1 MHSKENHKIKFKK
14 KEKTMYGMG
23 ENSCKGCNQQRLNLQ
38 NIQAV
43 HTTQEEQQQNNN
55 PIEKWADMQTVT
67 FRMDNK

>member
-1 MHSKENHKIKFKK
+1 MWENI
-14 KEKTMYGMG
+14 
-23 ENSCKGCNQQRLNLQ
+23 CKWYSQQRLNFQ

-67 FRMDNK
+67 FRMDNKWGITVQHRKIY